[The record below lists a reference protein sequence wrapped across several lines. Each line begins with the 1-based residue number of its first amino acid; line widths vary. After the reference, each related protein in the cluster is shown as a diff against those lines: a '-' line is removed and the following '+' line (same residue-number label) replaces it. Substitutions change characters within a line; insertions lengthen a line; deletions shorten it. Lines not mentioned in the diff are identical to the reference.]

1 MSFIYTWAAGKLG
14 WLAVIGALLAAL
26 MFQQVRVSNARA
38 GADRAR
44 ADLANYKTSVA
55 EASRIAQA
63 AADRKKAEQ
72 LTQQLEAQNAAKN
85 REAALR
91 GAADNLR
98 SERDR
103 LLNAIRIASRRDPV
117 PGTTATSKTEPAD
130 PVADVLGQCTAEVQ
144 KLAGAADAHAS
155 DVQTLTE
162 SWPKP

>member
-14 WLAVIGALLAAL
+14 WLAVIGALLAFL

-55 EASRIAQA
+55 ETARAAQA
-63 AADRKKAEQ
+63 AADQKKAEQ
-72 LTQQLEAQNAAKN
+72 LTQQLEAQNAAKT

-91 GAADNLR
+91 GAADDLR

-117 PGTTATSKTEPAD
+117 SSATAPQTQPAD
-130 PVADVLGQCTAEVQ
+130 PVANVLGECTAEVQ
-144 KLAGAADAHAS
+144 KLAGFADAHAS

-162 SWPKP
+162 SWPR

>member
-1 MSFIYTWAAGKLG
+1 MIAVYEWFAGKAV

-38 GADRAR
+38 DADRAR

-55 EASRIAQA
+55 ETARIAQA
-63 AADRKKAEQ
+63 AADKKKADQ
-72 LTQQLEAQNAAKN
+72 LTQQLEAQNAAKT

-91 GAADNLR
+91 GAADDLR

-117 PGTTATSKTEPAD
+117 PGTAAAAQDQPAD
-130 PVADVLGQCTAEVQ
+130 PIANVLGQCTAEVQ